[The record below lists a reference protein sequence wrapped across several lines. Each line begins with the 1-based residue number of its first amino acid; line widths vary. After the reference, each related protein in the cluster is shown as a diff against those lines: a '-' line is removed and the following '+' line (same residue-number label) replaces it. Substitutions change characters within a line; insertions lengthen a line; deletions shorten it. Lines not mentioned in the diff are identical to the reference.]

1 MKRREEGVIGA
12 DDLRKIEDDCILE
25 AVKVQEDVGLKGI
38 TDGEFRRTNWSSDF
52 LTAIDGVGFGEGKV
66 RASFH
71 RADGTDLERN
81 VTSLA
86 ASPMNTSRVRSAF
99 SVTAIDRTSSA
110 VSGSR
115 GKLASSA
122 LIASI

>member
-1 MKRREEGVIGA
+1 MSQRSTPPFRADHVGSLLRPQRLLDARKQREEGVIGA
-12 DDLRKIEDDCILE
+12 DALGKIEDECILE
-25 AVKVQEDVGLKGI
+25 AVKMQEDLGLRGI

-71 RADGTDLERN
+71 RADGTDLEHN

-86 ASPMNTSRVRSAF
+86 
-99 SVTAIDRTSSA
+99 VT
-110 VSGSR
+110 
-115 GKLASSA
+115 GKLARPQG
-122 LIASI
+122 I

>member
-1 MKRREEGVIGA
+1 MSQRSTPPFRADHVGSLLQPQRLLDARKQREEGVIGA
-12 DDLRKIEDDCILE
+12 DALGKIEDECILE
-25 AVKVQEDVGLKGI
+25 AVKMQEDLGLRGI

-86 ASPMNTSRVRSAF
+86 
-99 SVTAIDRTSSA
+99 VT
-110 VSGSR
+110 
-115 GKLASSA
+115 GKLARPQG
-122 LIASI
+122 I